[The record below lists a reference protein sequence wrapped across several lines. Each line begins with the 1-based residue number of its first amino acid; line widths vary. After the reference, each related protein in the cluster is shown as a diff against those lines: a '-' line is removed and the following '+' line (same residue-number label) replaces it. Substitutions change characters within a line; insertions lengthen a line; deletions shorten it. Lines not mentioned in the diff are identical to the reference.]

1 MNASEIQKSFG
12 HKLIGSTFMKKIV
25 IKTLLYFPPEIIE
38 RITKTTWFVGSFTDG
53 WAFTLRG
60 DELKKDEHLIFLADE
75 LMEESEEQIVWTIAH
90 EVGHVVLGHKNS
102 IGKIQTKAEVRKQ
115 EKEADLFARKY
126 VRE

>member
-1 MNASEIQKSFG
+1 
-12 HKLIGSTFMKKIV
+12 MKKIV